1 MQSPV
6 LLSSSTAF
14 VFNVR
19 FPSRASFFVLRLQA
33 DGKVTVTLLVAIS

>member
-6 LLSSSTAF
+6 LLSFSTAF

-19 FPSRASFFVLRLQA
+19 FPLQSFVSVLHLQA